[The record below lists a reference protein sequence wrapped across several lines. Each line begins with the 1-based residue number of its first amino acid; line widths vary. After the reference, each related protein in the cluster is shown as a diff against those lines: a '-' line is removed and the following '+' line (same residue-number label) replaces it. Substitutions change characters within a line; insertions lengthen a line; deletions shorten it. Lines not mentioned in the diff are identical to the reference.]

1 MASYSFQ
8 LDILKSKELFEYPMK
23 GHETL
28 LHPKTLHT
36 QQTADISGVP
46 GPLLHTHGSSGLTSC
61 RLRSWVSKS
70 QTRALPKLLCT
81 PQAWGLA
88 GWGGGPPAPVNELP
102 HSPSHPQASHP
113 SFLRLTLR
121 SPHPHSSGSH
131 LT

>member
-23 GHETL
+23 DHETL

-46 GPLLHTHGSSGLTSC
+46 GPLLHTHGSLGLTCC

-70 QTRALPKLLCT
+70 QTRALPKLLRI

-88 GWGGGPPAPVNELP
+88 GCGGGPPTPVNGLP
-102 HSPSHPQASHP
+102 HSPSHP
-113 SFLRLTLR
+113 
-121 SPHPHSSGSH
+121 
-131 LT
+131 